1 MVKRFSWKTFVIV
14 AVIHFAGTVIILVLA
29 AHSLGLYHQGV
40 AQSRF
45 AFQCLMVWA
54 WIWSPLW
61 MALSSRYSLH
71 AGALVLLLWS
81 PVVGA
86 LAGFIVPRIR
96 RRRAKPSNQA
106 LQATA
111 GREENYKGEIRK

>member
-1 MVKRFSWKTFVIV
+1 MVKRFSWKTFVLV
-14 AVIHFAGTVIILVLA
+14 AVIHFAGTVIILVLG

-45 AFQCLMVWA
+45 AFQCLRVWA
-54 WIWSPLW
+54 WMWSPLW

-71 AGALVLLLWS
+71 AGALVVLLWS

-86 LAGFIVPRIR
+86 IAGFIVPRTR
-96 RRRAKPSNQA
+96 RRAAKPSNQS
-106 LQATA
+106 LQPTA
-111 GREENYKGEIRK
+111 GREENY